1 MIMTDEEVKECAA
14 KLKAWLATDEGKARM
29 AQAAVEADKIQKKIE
44 DICRVSPE
52 IMRMKVNI

>member
-1 MIMTDEEVKECAA
+1 MTDEEVKECAA

-29 AQAAVEADKIQKKIE
+29 AKAAEDAAKMQKKIE

-52 IMRMKVNI
+52 IMRMKVNM